1 MSIPRFQ
8 DDDRRDKM
16 DNRRKNSLWNKVFD
30 IDSQA
35 GTGRFVII
43 IAIFVVIGGGLA
55 WLIG

>member
-1 MSIPRFQ
+1 
-8 DDDRRDKM
+8 M